1 LYDLNNGVGREAI
14 LNADGTI
21 AVTQH
26 PSKPPQAP
34 AWGIDHCLSGD
45 QWGKFRKYLDETPVD
60 EKRLLLSIGEI
71 ERIIGSRLPDEA
83 GLPSWWS
90 QCPGLGEGGEGKAWR
105 VTGMPGHYLIQL
117 VRC

>member
-1 LYDLNNGVGREAI
+1 M
-14 LNADGTI
+14 NADGTI

-117 VRC
+117 ERY